1 MNILEEDLKNIFAA
15 LSEKE
20 KDAFRGRS
28 ILVTGFAGSLGMELL
43 EFFRCYGDS
52 LGIQTVYGADNFQF
66 GKPGWLEQFSRD
78 SRFDL
83 RAADVTQCDFSFA
96 ADAAII
102 FHMASL
108 ASPVFYRQH
117 PIETL
122 DADVTGL
129 RRLLDFYKD
138 RNIYNLLF
146 FSTSEIYGDPSTDQV
161 PTPESYRGYVNTSG
175 PRACYDE
182 SKRFGETLCYCYHQ
196 VFHMPVT
203 VIRPFNS
210 YGPGLRT
217 DDQRVVADFAG
228 DILQKRD
235 LAIYSD
241 GKATRTFCYISDT
254 ISGIL
259 KCAAYGKYDI
269 FNIGYEKEEMTVA
282 SLAELF
288 CKIGHSVCGYS
299 GGLSYRTHQDQDY
312 TADNPRRRCPRI
324 EKARTLLQFN
334 PVVTTE
340 EGLSRY
346 LRYLLEQKEERQYA

>member
-1 MNILEEDLKNIFAA
+1 MEILEEDLKNIFES
-15 LSEKE
+15 LCEKE
-20 KDAFRGRS
+20 KRIFRGRS

-43 EFFRCYGDS
+43 EFFLRYGDE
-52 LGIQTVYGADNFQF
+52 LGISKLYGVDNFQF
-66 GKPGWLEQFSRD
+66 GKPEWLERFSGNP
-78 SRFDL
+78 RFDL
-83 RAADVTQCDFSFA
+83 RTADVTQCDFTFA

-117 PIETL
+117 PIKTL

-129 RRLLDFYKD
+129 RRLLDFYKERD
-138 RNIYNLLF
+138 IYDLLF
-146 FSTSEIYGDPSTDQV
+146 FSTSEIYGDPNAEQV
-161 PTPESYRGYVNTSG
+161 PTPETYRGYVNTSG

-196 VFHMPVT
+196 VFQMPVT

-217 DDQRVVADFAG
+217 NDQRVVSDFAE
-228 DILQKRD
+228 DILQNRD

-241 GKATRTFCYISDT
+241 GKATRTFCYVSDT
-254 ISGIL
+254 ITGIL

-269 FNIGYEKEEMTVA
+269 FNIGYQKEEMTVTA
-282 SLAELF
+282 LAELF
-288 CKIGHSVCGYS
+288 CKVGSSICAYS
-299 GGLSYRTHQDQDY
+299 GGLSYRTHQDRDY
-312 TADNPRRRCPRI
+312 TTDNPKRRCPHI
-324 EKARTLLQFN
+324 EKARALLRFD

-346 LRYLLEQKEERQYA
+346 LRYLLERKKGRQYA